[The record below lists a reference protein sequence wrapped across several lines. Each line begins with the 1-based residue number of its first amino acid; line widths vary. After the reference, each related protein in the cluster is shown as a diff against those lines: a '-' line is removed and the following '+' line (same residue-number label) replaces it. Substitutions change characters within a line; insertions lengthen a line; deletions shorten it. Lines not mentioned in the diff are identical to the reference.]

1 MIHYFYAL
9 ARAIPYAEA
18 DAAALI
24 GAQMRDVTA
33 ATVAAQRAASRSTAS
48 PSWPA

>member
-18 DAAALI
+18 AAAVVGGQI
-24 GAQMRDVTA
+24 RMAFERTDGFA
-33 ATVAAQRAASRSTAS
+33 APAIALAS
-48 PSWPA
+48 

>member
-18 DAAALI
+18 AAAVVGGQI
-24 GAQMRDVTA
+24 RMAFERDVRGTGQATA
-33 ATVAAQRAASRSTAS
+33 LAS
-48 PSWPA
+48 